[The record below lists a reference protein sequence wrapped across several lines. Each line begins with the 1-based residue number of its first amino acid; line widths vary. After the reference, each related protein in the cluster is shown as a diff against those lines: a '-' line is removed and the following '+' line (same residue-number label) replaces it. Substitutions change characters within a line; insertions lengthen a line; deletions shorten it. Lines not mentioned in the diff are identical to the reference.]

1 MAKTSRNG
9 RSTAGRAHARGGAS
23 QKPVR
28 KKSTSTRPPSSPADD
43 DSRDAT
49 AQWRLWPARP
59 LRAPQDDG
67 AGGGAPAAVPKAPPK
82 RQPRAKRQRTPSA
95 PPLGVLAVHGVGPGT
110 GRTRAG
116 FSAKLRNLV
125 FPDKAA
131 AGEFWHEC
139 VWEDLHDGLDD
150 CISGIVSRMAE
161 GPLFDGFLQKSKGIT
176 RILRWI
182 GGSARADKI
191 LRTLEGMTRDVAS
204 RFVAKALD
212 IGLDFWLYLDSPHGR
227 ILRDRLRKRLESVAK
242 KHPQGILLLGHS
254 LGSVIAYDLLAEARL
269 AGESLPVA
277 ALVTIGSPLAW
288 AFDIRRADNRPEAAF
303 DVIGPVPWTN
313 LYYPEDYIALY
324 SPLPPDRFPEARNV
338 RLSLPP
344 SSSPLDAHRAYW
356 SDSALARFVREAS
369 SRNTCVPKPAT
380 ILEARLPS
388 P

>member
-9 RSTAGRAHARGGAS
+9 RSTAGSAHARGGAS

-28 KKSTSTRPPSSPADD
+28 GKTTSTRPPSSPADD
-43 DSRDAT
+43 DSRDAA

-67 AGGGAPAAVPKAPPK
+67 AGGGAPVAVPKAPPK
-82 RQPRAKRQRTPSA
+82 RQPRAKRLRTPSA
-95 PPLGVLAVHGVGPGT
+95 PPLGVLAIHGVGPGT

-125 FPDKAA
+125 FPDKAT

-150 CISGIVSRMAE
+150 CISGIVSRMAG

-176 RILRWI
+176 RVLRWI

-191 LRTLEGMTRDVAS
+191 LRTLEGMTRDMAS

-269 AGESLPVA
+269 AGESLPVT

-303 DVIGPVPWTN
+303 DSIDPVPWTN
-313 LYYPEDYIALY
+313 FYYPEDFISLY
-324 SPLPPDRFPEARNV
+324 SPLPADRFPEARNV
-338 RLSLPP
+338 SLSLPF
-344 SSSPLDAHRAYW
+344 SASPLDAHRAYW
-356 SDSALARFVREAS
+356 SDPALARRIRGIAIAPPSDRS
-369 SRNTCVPKPAT
+369 SP
-380 ILEARLPS
+380 
-388 P
+388 